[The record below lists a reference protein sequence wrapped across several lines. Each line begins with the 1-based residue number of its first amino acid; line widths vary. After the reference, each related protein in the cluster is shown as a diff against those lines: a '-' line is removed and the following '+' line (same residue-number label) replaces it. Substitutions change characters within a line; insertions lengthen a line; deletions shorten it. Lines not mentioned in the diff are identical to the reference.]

1 MKKPHLIIAILVPAL
16 LALAWFRF
24 GTEQEEYQQSFQD
37 EASARR
43 YLKTQ
48 VADGN
53 MTELEA
59 RLRLAEALV
68 QINKKDRK
76 KGYVRKIMEKQG
88 LNEEEAKEYL
98 IKLKLEKFKKSKFQK
113 NEISKKNQDSAKEAK
128 GK

>member
-1 MKKPHLIIAILVPAL
+1 MKKPQLILAILLPAL
-16 LALAWFRF
+16 LVLAWFRF
-24 GTEQEEYQQSFQD
+24 GAERDELKQSFQD
-37 EASARR
+37 ETSARQ

-59 RLRLAEALV
+59 RVRLAEALV

-76 KGYVRKIMEKQG
+76 KGYIRKIMEKHG
-88 LNEEEAKEYL
+88 LNEEEAKGHL
-98 IKLKLEKFKKSKFQK
+98 IKSKQEKAKKSKFQK
-113 NEISKKNQDSAKEAK
+113 NETSKKNQDSAKEAK